1 MEINLIL
8 FDKVQESIMG
18 TFRGLIL
25 IVLFFIV
32 DLSINNKKIKT
43 YDYQDYLLKFLLFL
57 FISSALAINQAKSV
71 QEAVIWG
78 FGIGSTIFGCI
89 IFSRMLSNK
98 DNKMLLNIKDNI
110 IYYILGVVQCIV
122 FSLLMYFI
130 FFKNKTK

>member
-18 TFRGLIL
+18 TFRGFIL

-32 DLSINNKKIKT
+32 DLSINNTKIKT

-57 FISSALAINQAKSV
+57 FISSALAINQAKSAH
-71 QEAVIWG
+71 EAVIWG

-98 DNKMLLNIKDNI
+98 DNKMPLNIKDNI

>member
-18 TFRGLIL
+18 TFRGFIL

-32 DLSINNKKIKT
+32 DLSINK
-43 YDYQDYLLKFLLFL
+43 
-57 FISSALAINQAKSV
+57 AKSV

>member
-18 TFRGLIL
+18 TFRGFIL

-32 DLSINNKKIKT
+32 DLLINNKKIKT
-43 YDYQDYLLKFLLFL
+43 YDYQHYLLKFLLFL
-57 FISSALAINQAKSV
+57 FIASALAINQAKSV
-71 QEAVIWG
+71 QESVIWG

-98 DNKMLLNIKDNI
+98 DNKMSLNIKDNI